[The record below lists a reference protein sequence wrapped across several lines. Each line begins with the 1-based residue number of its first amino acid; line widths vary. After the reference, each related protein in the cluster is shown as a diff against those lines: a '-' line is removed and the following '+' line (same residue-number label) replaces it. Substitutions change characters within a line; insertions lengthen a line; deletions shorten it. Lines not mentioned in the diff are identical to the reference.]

1 MSWAGSNELRAVLDR
16 ARRHLE
22 RNGLQVTGKITVPVT
37 EEAPHLYRLALA
49 MRGVD
54 VNSASPTVP
63 IYIRSLDIF
72 LRLPLNGGRSLLE
85 VLHAESPLVDR
96 PAERAAKKEAID
108 RAWDRIHTI
117 LAAPEHRQWLE
128 LLNAARVTTPDLIS
142 GTMRDV
148 AHILV
153 ALPAEGASPVELA
166 DHALGDTKA
175 LTDTPVRRW
184 VLRILAAARGVSP
197 PSTGAERAALWEQF
211 GVLDS
216 GLTSRVLTLGVR
228 LGGHPSAVTISEA
241 AADAGIHQVW
251 TLAQLRTWTATLTA
265 DEVYV
270 CENPT
275 VVQAAERE
283 LGALCKPLVCT
294 EGQPSEAVRRLMST
308 ARGTVYWRGDFD
320 WTGLRTTGRACTE
333 LDALPWLMD
342 AATYREALNRGD
354 SETLKSTD
362 TRAESPWDPEL
373 ATALERSGRAVMEE
387 RVIPELLEHLR
398 R

>member
-1 MSWAGSNELRAVLDR
+1 MSWAGSSELRAVLDR
-16 ARRHLE
+16 ARQHLE

-37 EEAPHLYRLALA
+37 EETSDLYRLALA
-49 MRGVD
+49 MHRVG

-63 IYIRSLDIF
+63 IYIRSLDTF
-72 LRLPLNGGRSLLE
+72 LRHPPNGGRPLLE

-96 PAERAAKKEAID
+96 PAERAAKKEAIE

-117 LAAPEHRQWLE
+117 LAAPEHRQWLD
-128 LLNAARVTTPDLIS
+128 LLDAARVTAPDLLS

-148 AHILV
+148 AHILA
-153 ALPAEGASPVELA
+153 ALPVEGASPVELA
-166 DHALGDTKA
+166 DHVLGDTKA

-184 VLRILAAARGVSP
+184 VLRILAAARGIAP

-228 LGGHPSAVTISEA
+228 LEGHPAAVTISEA

-251 TLAQLRTWTATLTA
+251 TLAQLRTWNATLA
-265 DEVYV
+265 AGDVYV

-283 LGALCKPLVCT
+283 LGERCRPLVCT
-294 EGQPSEAVRRLMST
+294 EGQPSEAVRTLMST
-308 ARGTVYWRGDFD
+308 ARGIVHWRGDFD
-320 WTGLRTTGRACTE
+320 WTGLRTTGRARTE
-333 LDALPWLMD
+333 LGAAPWLMD
-342 AATYREALNRGD
+342 AATYREALARGE
-354 SETLKSTD
+354 SEPLKSTD
-362 TRAESPWDPEL
+362 MRAESPWDPEL

-387 RVIPELLEHLR
+387 RLIPELLEHLR